1 MFTACVTGGE
11 IAIYM
16 TDGKY
21 MGQGYFDSETN
32 YRTESYAFST
42 MATGFP
48 RAHTPSGVKVEGG
61 GFGTVLYS
69 ALCLASHIDW
79 IGEVIT
85 PDLAENGIYDGIS
98 SMPRVSP
105 PYKRSE
111 EAEAWWSA
119 AKMRFNLA
127 YEVMATNTVT
137 GVSKS
142 CDVYEYKTLLASN
155 MVVAW
160 SKSGPEISSF
170 SEARASNEFSYDA
183 KGDGKRTA
191 TGNRKA
197 LVNMNVST
205 LSLSVFTKF
214 LEMAIGSGATK
225 KELDGMEHRFAT
237 KTDIKWN
244 PNRSRRSSKTA
255 ASSGLSWIAS
265 GQTRE
270 GLMRAAEMPEEY
282 ERLAQERLD
291 LGWPFMDD

>member
-1 MFTACVTGGE
+1 MPSPPQSCRRRYVDKAPLHPQRRLVRVVRP
-11 IAIYM
+11 
-16 TDGKY
+16 
-21 MGQGYFDSETN
+21 QPLSP
-32 YRTESYAFST
+32 SP
-42 MATGFP
+42 P

-79 IGEVIT
+79 IGEAVA

-160 SKSGPEISSF
+160 AKNGPKIHSF
-170 SEARASNEFSYDA
+170 SEARASNSFSYDG

-191 TGNRKA
+191 PGNRKA

-244 PNRSRRSSKTA
+244 PNKPRKAPVRRETA